1 MKLAG
6 IQFNYTL
13 KIYDF
18 DQGNF
23 DLALGE
29 KVVVETAQGLEIG
42 RVVYINRKNTP
53 SQEEIKPITRKAT
66 ENDLVRLNEL
76 RELALEYLPE
86 FVGCINKIGLKMK
99 PISADISIDE
109 KRLTFYFTADN
120 RVDFRELVKEMAS
133 RTKKQI
139 RLMQV
144 GARDVARIMG
154 GYGRCGR
161 EVCCKSFLVDLES
174 ITLDMAKEQNL
185 STKSSSKL
193 SGACGRLMCCLA
205 FEIEDKKNIAKE
217 LDRLEKQN

>member
-6 IQFNYTL
+6 IQFNYSL

-18 DQGNF
+18 CQGDLN
-23 DLALGE
+23 LALGE
-29 KVVVETAQGLEIG
+29 RVVAETTQGLEVG
-42 RVVYINRKNTP
+42 RVVYINRKSIGNK
-53 SQEEIKPITRKAT
+53 EEIRSITRKAT
-66 ENDLVRLNEL
+66 DDDLIRLNEL
-76 RELALEYLPE
+76 RKLAIEYLPE
-86 FVGCINKIGLKMK
+86 FTNCIKKLDIKMK

-109 KRLTFYFTADN
+109 KILIFYFTADS
-120 RVDFRELVKEMAS
+120 RVDFRGLVKEMTS

-139 RLMQV
+139 RLIQV

-193 SGACGRLMCCLA
+193 SGVCGRLMCCLA
-205 FEIEDKKNIAKE
+205 FEIDDKNNIAKE
-217 LDRLEKQN
+217 LDFLEKEN